1 MSEFKI
7 SRLRF
12 SWAGP
17 WRDQTFFNKDEIV
30 QFNGKAYVCLI
41 PHTSNNFYSDLG
53 AAEPKWELMMTGQT
67 WKGPWNPLTQ
77 YALDNIVIFGGIV
90 YKCNEQHL
98 SGAVLDL
105 DIDKWDVYAESKTWA
120 SEWTSSTT
128 YGVGSIVNYG
138 GSVYECI
145 VSHVSAATDLEGLEE
160 DYTDVEDSTEKYWKL
175 LQYGVSWRGE
185 YATESQD
192 SSQIRYKLNDIV
204 KYGPS
209 LYRCIWGHAPTIT
222 PAEEYGLYTSTA
234 ITNLTGNG
242 SNFFKREL
250 TVNGVRIVAAG
261 DVGGQ
266 AAVPDAFVEK
276 VAQTFKIL
284 INKDGAGIN
293 SVAQEA
299 LINTLSGAAGTYH
312 AAQGPTLQ
320 RVARGA
326 GGDYSTNFLTDDGI
340 TFWNL
345 SPLFDSHVANDM
357 VWYLNSTGDPAGN
370 GDTDAQEVLEHVMH
384 TIHMHGLDAVSLKMY
399 PYISADWATGPLYA
413 AMVEAYDG
421 GFWDPSGYGG
431 DAFKTDGD
439 AFEVAAKEYLYLL
452 NFCMF
457 DYSTLW
463 PGDSLAPE
471 WADTVKTPAG
481 IQVNLP
487 LGYALF
493 NTYISPVISKPSLAT
508 IRSIFGDGDIGD
520 PTIAGA
526 SGYVV
531 EVNEDIGILQDT
543 FDSSYWEE
551 WLPGLDFDG
560 VYDANVIY
568 QPGDVVQYGGY
579 LFQSK
584 VINNIGNKPS
594 TNFGD
599 DSTDAWELITEAY
612 EIAGTWDS
620 ATEFK
625 VGNVVRYGGDLYVA
639 LVDSVNENPGNF
651 TIQAPYEAE
660 NSSGTRIQVNLGD
673 SVASDLITVGM
684 TVTGEGFSRG
694 QTVESVSYDD
704 DSSNASMYATVILN
718 EAPDGPISDEAVL
731 TFSGA
736 RTGIWELLIPGF
748 NWEGKWSDGTLYNL
762 DDVIYWKNATY
773 RAVREHTSSFVSR
786 PDNDLQ
792 NAYWS
797 LYLQHDQRNTLS
809 EFGEMIIFD
818 GENNAPLTTGADGN
832 VLKVVNGLPTWSDI
846 DFTPNVYYV
855 ATNGEDLPTNGT
867 TPDTAWKTVKYAC
880 ERVKLGTMRQNAK
893 VMLEQNKDWIVQ
905 QTFYWFLY
913 QQNQN
918 IAPFDQS
925 YNFDNEKTSRDAEL
939 IIDGV
944 IRDVKRGGNAQTV
957 RATLSY
963 FDLES
968 TNKFT
973 NATVAE
979 QAEFFIAF
987 FVELFSNIE
996 LAITNTAPAQN
1007 YQVLEGVENPVAQY
1021 FNNGITIEDDAV
1033 TFVQA
1038 LERILLDAFVAGSP
1052 SSVPPENQG
1061 TYSTINIKSGTY
1073 NERLPIK
1080 MPPNTALNGD
1090 ELRGTTIQPAAPV
1103 NTLCTRTLGFI
1114 NQFIVGST
1122 VNMENNTPVQ
1132 FVSLNPVEDIS
1143 TVIGG
1148 VIPGKTYYV
1157 IGSTITDTTFS
1168 VSEVL
1173 DGPAVELTTNIGAMY
1188 VYGGEALGDMIQ
1200 VTNDCGVRNMT
1211 VKGLLGTLS
1220 VENEYLTRRPTGG
1233 AYVGFD
1239 PGEGPDDTSVWITA
1253 RSPYIQNV
1261 TTFGKG
1267 CTGCKI
1273 DSTLHNG
1280 GNRSMVSNDFTQII
1294 SDGIGIWARGGDALT
1309 ECVSVFSYYN
1319 YAGYFAEDG
1328 ARIRATNGNSS
1339 YGTFGCV
1346 AEGFDIAEVPATGTV
1361 NNRNNDAVARP
1372 VSALGAQSEVL
1383 KIEYEHAGEE
1393 YYTETTNLLKQ
1404 SNNLLAAS
1412 WQSDGEVSIVRA
1424 NTTPYDGEFAWK
1436 VTANTSLTDSS
1447 YISQNVTLSPQ
1458 GRTYTNIAGT
1468 NVSGSGIDA
1477 TFNVTVFSERYEVT
1491 INNSGSGYVVG
1502 NEITLDGRSFGGRT
1516 PENDITITVQDLSIT
1531 AISGIDADGIV
1542 PTGSALPYTVSVH
1555 VKQGTAN
1562 YIDFYNIF
1570 SGFAERTLY
1579 ARFNF
1584 ATEEV
1589 TTQTLSDGISEPF
1602 NLQANFLDDGWW
1614 RIQYTIVDE
1623 TAQNTQLQ
1631 FKIYPR
1637 GIDGIQGY
1645 TNIYGA
1651 QIETGDAMSFFLE
1664 TYENTP
1670 TSYANVLV
1678 QGAGKDARVIA
1689 NELRSGSIYQSRILE
1704 STIIRKGGL
1713 GYNFQSNNAQGG
1725 NEEYLVLAQSEVS
1738 TAAEYEGMRLSVS
1751 SGKGAGQYGIIS
1763 NYNPITKFASIT
1775 KESFGQQ
1782 EVVAA
1787 DAVSNRLLLGS
1798 GADFHRLYTDQAITF
1813 TPTTYNID
1821 IISSSQSQVTV
1832 VGTRGDLN
1840 NTMVVTTTERLR
1852 VGQKINFSGPVFGGV
1867 ITNFDYYIIDVIDDT
1882 DIQLSTSLGGAVWP
1896 LTNVNVEDAVD
1907 EFQGFPSFT
1916 LNYPDGTSFL
1926 EASTTDNMEVTLPIQ
1941 FTGRAIGGIE
1951 LGDTYYIHDVYEN
1964 NKFSISTAIREVT
1977 VTATSSADNSL
1988 TISDTSIFNPLDAII
2003 FKDGV
2008 IGGIQ
2013 DKQRYYVKEIIN
2025 GTNFT
2030 ITSALVNTI
2039 ATTTEA
2045 VTNLITVT
2053 STAGFIAGNPI
2064 MFTGITFG
2072 GIVSDTVYYI
2082 QVVNDATSFTI
2093 SATPGGAAV
2102 ALTSSTGEVIVRSA
2116 TSESI
2121 LTNATGSIV
2130 GTSPGG
2136 KEPLEAGRDL
2146 MEGSFFT
2153 EIFGGIT
2160 SSTTY
2165 YVKDKFE
2172 AGSIFEITIT
2182 DEEGGVVDVSLIEET
2197 GSMQINAV
2205 GWDHINPGFPLVS
2218 AFDSTS
2224 VYEVLPRIE
2233 FSLPDFYQ
2241 LEMTGVE
2248 IPEFTPQTI
2257 ISNGFL
2263 PIAIPR
2269 YGAGVFTTTEYS
2281 GWDTEINLPIEGAE
2295 VTLENPDANGGWVDG
2310 CYGNGTWF
2318 LLSETG
2324 KNCLYSVSDGL
2335 TWLSVDLPTL
2345 TTGKYQA
2352 VTYGN
2357 GVFVAIARGEDTAV
2371 YSLNNCSTWT
2381 AIAPANGLNPN
2392 TDFVDIAY
2400 GKETFVIIDGSSD
2413 DVYSW
2418 GSPNTSIDAWA
2429 LSDIDD
2435 ALDSTVNNWR
2445 TVKYGNGRFVAVSES
2460 DRSAAYSF
2468 DGVTWYKSTTPVSG
2482 TALEYG
2488 QGLFVVINN
2497 TQGICC
2503 TSYDGLQWD
2512 VQPIISESN
2521 YATIGFT
2528 FDAATKKG
2536 WFLTLDET
2544 GTIANKISG
2553 GARAQANVEITGQSI
2568 TKISMFEPGS
2578 GYEEDSFGP
2587 NITINDPN
2595 NSEEALVQLRIG
2607 DGTLG
2612 APTFVNFGNGYNTTS
2627 TGISL
2632 RGSGF
2637 SDQFQEGL
2645 RLIASDITRFPGP
2658 GDNLQF
2664 NGSDQV
2670 YRVATAIPLRGTTTP
2685 NLEAIIQLSPQVDQE
2700 DSPIHNTPFTI
2711 RSRFS
2716 QVRLTN
2722 HDFLNIGFG
2731 NEQQS
2736 NYPDLPEDTGL
2747 EPQDEIQETNNGRVF
2762 YSSTDQDGN
2771 FRVGDLFAVE
2781 QATGIVTLSADEFGL
2796 DGLTELAIGGVALGG
2811 SPVTINAFSTDGT
2824 FVANSNNL
2832 VPTQRAIRTY
2842 LASRLSQG
2850 GADTFTGLLQA
2861 GTVKVGGPDIITS
2874 SVAEGGEGWQVKIPT
2889 KAMFDGPFGNSGW
2902 AGDGLAMSYFMK
2914 TLVDPTRGGQQ

>member
-67 WKGPWNPLTQ
+67 WKGPWEPLTQ

-145 VSHVSAATDLEGLEE
+145 VSHVSAATDLEGLEA

-175 LQYGVSWRGE
+175 LQYGVSWRGV
-185 YATESQD
+185 YATDSED
-192 SSQIRYKLNDIV
+192 SSQLRYKLNDIV

-209 LYRCIWGHAPTIT
+209 LYRCIWGHAPS
-222 PAEEYGLYTSTA
+222 AEFVDFADSTELY
-234 ITNLTGNG
+234 
-242 SNFFKREL
+242 E
-250 TVNGVRIVAAG
+250 
-261 DVGGQ
+261 
-266 AAVPDAFVEK
+266 
-276 VAQTFKIL
+276 TF
-284 INKDGAGIN
+284 
-293 SVAQEA
+293 
-299 LINTLSGAAGTYH
+299 
-312 AAQGPTLQ
+312 
-320 RVARGA
+320 
-326 GGDYSTNFLTDDGI
+326 
-340 TFWNL
+340 
-345 SPLFDSHVANDM
+345 
-357 VWYLNSTGDPAGN
+357 
-370 GDTDAQEVLEHVMH
+370 
-384 TIHMHGLDAVSLKMY
+384 
-399 PYISADWATGPLYA
+399 IS
-413 AMVEAYDG
+413 E
-421 GFWDPSGYGG
+421 
-431 DAFKTDGD
+431 
-439 AFEVAAKEYLYLL
+439 
-452 NFCMF
+452 
-457 DYSTLW
+457 
-463 PGDSLAPE
+463 
-471 WADTVKTPAG
+471 
-481 IQVNLP
+481 
-487 LGYALF
+487 
-493 NTYISPVISKPSLAT
+493 
-508 IRSIFGDGDIGD
+508 
-520 PTIAGA
+520 
-526 SGYVV
+526 
-531 EVNEDIGILQDT
+531 
-543 FDSSYWEE
+543 YWEE

-560 VYDANVIY
+560 VFDANAIY

-584 VINNIGNKPS
+584 VINNIGNTPS
-594 TNFGD
+594 TNYGD

-651 TIQAPYEAE
+651 TVQAPYEAE

-818 GENNAPLTTGADGN
+818 GENNAPLATGADGN

-867 TPDTAWKTVKYAC
+867 TPDTAWKTIKYAC
-880 ERVKLGTMRQNAK
+880 ERVKLGTLRQNAK
-893 VMLEQNKDWIVQ
+893 LMLEQNKDWIVQ

-918 IAPFDQS
+918 IVPFDQS

-1143 TVIGG
+1143 TVIGD

-1477 TFNVTVFSERYEVT
+1477 TFDVTVFSERYDVT

-1502 NEITLDGRSFGGRT
+1502 NEITLDGRSFGGRS

-1570 SGFAERTLY
+1570 SGFAQRTLY

-1589 TTQTLSDGISEPF
+1589 TTQTLADGIGEPF

-1651 QIETGDAMSFFLE
+1651 QIEIGDAMSFFLE

-1725 NEEYLVLAQSEVS
+1725 NREYLVLAQSEVS

-1763 NYNPITKFASIT
+1763 NYDPITKFASIT

-1821 IISSSQSQVTV
+1821 VISSSQSQVTV

-1852 VGQKINFSGPVFGGV
+1852 VGQKVNFSGPVFGGV
-1867 ITNFDYYIIDVIDDT
+1867 ITNFDYYIIDVVDDT

-1907 EFQGFPSFT
+1907 EFQGFPTFT

-2241 LEMTGVE
+2241 LEMTGVG

-2269 YGAGVFTTTEYS
+2269 YGAGVFTTTEYL

-2295 VTLENPDANGGWVDG
+2295 VTVENPDANGGWVDG

-2345 TTGKYQA
+2345 STGTWQSVA
-2352 VTYGN
+2352 YGN
-2357 GVFVAIARGEDTAV
+2357 GTFVAIANGEQKFA
-2371 YSLNNCSTWT
+2371 YSTNNCSTWT
-2381 AIAPANGLNPN
+2381 TVNVTAAPAN
-2392 TDFVDIAY
+2392 DYRDIAY
-2400 GKETFVIIDGSSD
+2400 GKEIFVAIDGSSNWAVVSTD
-2413 DVYSW
+2413 NGETW
-2418 GSPNTSIDAWA
+2418 IETEID
-2429 LSDIDD
+2429 LSE
-2435 ALDSTVNNWR
+2435 DSTANNWR
-2445 TVKYGNGRFVAVSES
+2445 TVKYGNGRFVAVSED
-2460 DRSAAYSF
+2460 DRPAAYSF
-2468 DGVTWYKSTTPVSG
+2468 DGVTWYSSTTPVSG

-2607 DGTLG
+2607 NGTLG

-2670 YRVATAIPLRGTTTP
+2670 YRVATATPLRGTTTP

-2874 SVAEGGEGWQVKIPT
+2874 SVVEGGEGWQVKIPT

>member
-67 WKGPWNPLTQ
+67 WKGPWEPLTQ

-145 VSHVSAATDLEGLEE
+145 VSHVSAATDLEGLEA

-175 LQYGVSWRGE
+175 LQYGVSWRGV
-185 YATESQD
+185 YATDSED
-192 SSQIRYKLNDIV
+192 SSQLRYKLNDIV

-209 LYRCIWGHAPTIT
+209 LYRCIWGHAPS
-222 PAEEYGLYTSTA
+222 AEFVDFADSTELY
-234 ITNLTGNG
+234 
-242 SNFFKREL
+242 E
-250 TVNGVRIVAAG
+250 
-261 DVGGQ
+261 
-266 AAVPDAFVEK
+266 
-276 VAQTFKIL
+276 TF
-284 INKDGAGIN
+284 
-293 SVAQEA
+293 
-299 LINTLSGAAGTYH
+299 
-312 AAQGPTLQ
+312 
-320 RVARGA
+320 
-326 GGDYSTNFLTDDGI
+326 
-340 TFWNL
+340 
-345 SPLFDSHVANDM
+345 
-357 VWYLNSTGDPAGN
+357 
-370 GDTDAQEVLEHVMH
+370 
-384 TIHMHGLDAVSLKMY
+384 
-399 PYISADWATGPLYA
+399 IS
-413 AMVEAYDG
+413 E
-421 GFWDPSGYGG
+421 
-431 DAFKTDGD
+431 
-439 AFEVAAKEYLYLL
+439 
-452 NFCMF
+452 
-457 DYSTLW
+457 
-463 PGDSLAPE
+463 
-471 WADTVKTPAG
+471 
-481 IQVNLP
+481 
-487 LGYALF
+487 
-493 NTYISPVISKPSLAT
+493 
-508 IRSIFGDGDIGD
+508 
-520 PTIAGA
+520 
-526 SGYVV
+526 
-531 EVNEDIGILQDT
+531 
-543 FDSSYWEE
+543 YWEE

-560 VYDANVIY
+560 VFDANAIY

-584 VINNIGNKPS
+584 VINNIGNTPS
-594 TNFGD
+594 TNYGD

-651 TIQAPYEAE
+651 TVQAPYEAE

-818 GENNAPLTTGADGN
+818 GENNAPLATGADGN

-867 TPDTAWKTVKYAC
+867 TPDTAWKTIKYAC
-880 ERVKLGTMRQNAK
+880 ERVKLGTLRQNAK
-893 VMLEQNKDWIVQ
+893 LMLEQNKDWIVQ

-918 IAPFDQS
+918 IVPFDQS

-1143 TVIGG
+1143 TVIGD

-1477 TFNVTVFSERYEVT
+1477 TFDVTVFSERYDVT

-1502 NEITLDGRSFGGRT
+1502 NEITLDGRSFGGRS

-1570 SGFAERTLY
+1570 SGFAQRTLY

-1589 TTQTLSDGISEPF
+1589 TTQTLADGIGEPF

-1651 QIETGDAMSFFLE
+1651 QIEIGDAMSFFLE

-1725 NEEYLVLAQSEVS
+1725 NREYLVLAQSEVS

-1763 NYNPITKFASIT
+1763 NYDPITKFASIT

-1821 IISSSQSQVTV
+1821 VISSSQSQVTV

-1852 VGQKINFSGPVFGGV
+1852 VGQKVNFSGPVFGGV
-1867 ITNFDYYIIDVIDDT
+1867 ITNFDYYIIDVVDDT

-1907 EFQGFPSFT
+1907 EFQGFPTFT

-2241 LEMTGVE
+2241 LEMTGVG

-2269 YGAGVFTTTEYS
+2269 YGAGVFTTTEYL

-2295 VTLENPDANGGWVDG
+2295 VTVENPDANGGWVDG

-2345 TTGKYQA
+2345 STGTWQSVA
-2352 VTYGN
+2352 YGN
-2357 GVFVAIARGEDTAV
+2357 GTFVAIANGEQKFA
-2371 YSLNNCSTWT
+2371 YSTNNCSTWT
-2381 AIAPANGLNPN
+2381 TVNVTAAPAN
-2392 TDFVDIAY
+2392 DYRDIAY
-2400 GKETFVIIDGSSD
+2400 GKEIFVAIDGSSNWAVVSTD
-2413 DVYSW
+2413 NGETW
-2418 GSPNTSIDAWA
+2418 IETQID
-2429 LSDIDD
+2429 LSE
-2435 ALDSTVNNWR
+2435 DSTANNWR
-2445 TVKYGNGRFVAVSES
+2445 TVKYGNGRFVAVSED
-2460 DRSAAYSF
+2460 DRPAAYSF
-2468 DGVTWYKSTTPVSG
+2468 DGVTWYSSTTPVSG

-2607 DGTLG
+2607 NGTLG

-2670 YRVATAIPLRGTTTP
+2670 YRVATATPLRGTTTP

-2874 SVAEGGEGWQVKIPT
+2874 SVVEGGEGWQVKIPT